1 MNTSRAR
8 ACLSAGLLA
17 LALVWLGA
25 LLLALPVQA
34 EQHTTPEQ
42 TPRGPNVLPS
52 IVFNKWVANSPENC
66 GAQQSVIEVAT
77 GSTIYFCYE
86 IHNNGP
92 ETVTLTTLLDD
103 NDSTVVIWSQEGRRP
118 LGPNGVLDW
127 TSPSVTLVRPVT
139 FQAPTSSVAAWT
151 IESGGNAYVVESD
164 PPATI
169 NIVQPKLTTLLTVAA
184 NTPLCASTT
193 SADVR
198 LINNNTAYGNAT
210 FCLTLNNTGDITLTN
225 HVVNIPALGIIN
237 QTFAATLAPI
247 NSAVAVSRSLVITYG
262 SPLGLGWTAN
272 LSRTIQEATL
282 TARVSVTST
291 TENNNSAG
299 AAALATVNGPTAT
312 STVQRFFA
320 DRPDQCSDDA
330 SASGRTGVTVFYC
343 VIIRN
348 TSAITPEFGLV
359 PLVTHEIFDS
369 ASGGRTTVQATIFGG
384 ESLTI
389 TNSFLAVNG
398 LPQILGPISY
408 KQAGTF
414 SSQSVVTS
422 TNQSFGYRTSG
433 SASAS
438 IVVSLPPEDTPTPT
452 RTPLPTFTPL
462 PTPTLFQPPPIPTFP
477 PTFTPA
483 PTWTPSPTIV
493 IITTPG
499 GQVPTPYP
507 QIDAGG
513 LVQPTTNPFISPLQ
527 PGVFDPAAATATAA
541 VLFGLVPPGDPFAAT
556 ATAQALFGMPP
567 ADPFAAT
574 ATAQALF
581 GMPPADPFAATAT
594 AQALFG
600 VPPVDPFAA
609 TMTAEA
615 LFGPASP
622 LATPESGA
630 ALPPG
635 LTVITIT
642 ATPAEGALAGP
653 TQRPIAPPG
662 PRSAGEAP
670 ALFASVANGAFWAL
684 AVIGVLAGGVLF
696 LLLAGALAGFSL
708 AGPVRDKYALVDAP
722 EDTLAVQPDI
732 DEPPLPATSPAAADD
747 DSDWPDN
754 LP

>member
-34 EQHTTPEQ
+34 EQRTAPEQ
-42 TPRGPNVLPS
+42 TPRGPHVLPD

-66 GAQQSVIEVAT
+66 GERQSVIEVAT

-86 IHNNGP
+86 IHNNGT

-103 NDSTVVIWSQEGRRP
+103 NDSTVVIWSQEGRRL
-118 LGPNGVLDW
+118 LGPDGTLDW
-127 TSPSVTLVRPVT
+127 TSPNVTLVRPVT
-139 FQAPTSSVAAWT
+139 FQAPTTSVAAWT

-164 PPATI
+164 PAATI
-169 NIVQPKLTTLLTVAA
+169 SIVQPKLTALLTVAA
-184 NTPLCASTT
+184 NTPLCPSTT

-198 LINNNTAYGNAT
+198 LINNNTSYGNAN
-210 FCLTLNNTGDITLTN
+210 FCLTINNTGDITLTN
-225 HVVNIPALGIIN
+225 HIINIPALGINN
-237 QTFAATLAPI
+237 QTLAATLAPI

-272 LSRTIQEATL
+272 LSRTILEATL
-282 TARVSVTST
+282 TARATVTST

-299 AAALATVNGPTAT
+299 AAALAIVNGPTAT

-348 TSAITPEFGLV
+348 TSAITPELNLV
-359 PLVTHEIFDS
+359 PLAAHEIFDS
-369 ASGGRTTVQATIFGG
+369 ASGGKTTVQATIFGG

-408 KQAGTF
+408 KEAGTF

-422 TNQSFGYRTSG
+422 TNPSFGFKTAG

-438 IVVSLPPEDTPTPT
+438 IVVSSPPEDTPTPT

-462 PTPTLFQPPPIPTFP
+462 PTPTLIPPPPIPTFP

-483 PTWTPSPTIV
+483 PTWTPLPTVV

-499 GQVPTPYP
+499 GQAPTPYP

-513 LVQPTTNPFISPLQ
+513 LVQPTANPFISPLQ

-556 ATAQALFGMPP
+556 ATAQALFGLPP
-567 ADPFAAT
+567 VDPFAAT

-581 GMPPADPFAATAT
+581 GLPPVDPFAATAT

-600 VPPVDPFAA
+600 LPPVDPFAATATAQALFGLPPVDPFAATATAQALFGLPPVDPFAATATAEALFGLPPVDPFAA

-622 LATPESGA
+622 LATPESVA
-630 ALPPG
+630 DLPPG

-642 ATPAEGALAGP
+642 ATPAEGAAAGP
-653 TQRPIAPPG
+653 TQRPIAPP
-662 PRSAGEAP
+662 PCAERARHRRS
-670 ALFASVANGAFWAL
+670 LRQW
-684 AVIGVLAGGVLF
+684 
-696 LLLAGALAGFSL
+696 
-708 AGPVRDKYALVDAP
+708 
-722 EDTLAVQPDI
+722 
-732 DEPPLPATSPAAADD
+732 PAAR
-747 DSDWPDN
+747 SGRWR
-754 LP
+754 